1 MKAREPP
8 DKCMKNDVIRKM
20 KKEIRSIHTWKSLSR
35 FRSPPKKKLILLF
48 FLTSLCVI
56 QQVRHLYPPPAI
68 PFCCT
73 SNATPPLHREPP
85 LLKEWKFF
93 YSPGWS
99 CNALL
104 FQIIK
109 IVIIKIII
117 TTNHYTW
124 FEKRDSTVFHYIVKW
139 KEYIFFK
146 IIFI

>member
-1 MKAREPP
+1 MFIPENLFPVLDLLLKKNWFSSFSLAPP
-8 DKCMKNDVIRKM
+8 AQKPPENHICKI
-20 KKEIRSIHTWKSLSR
+20 TLS
-35 FRSPPKKKLILLF
+35 
-48 FLTSLCVI
+48 TSLCVI

-85 LLKEWKFF
+85 LLKEWNFF

-109 IVIIKIII
+109 IVIIKKVI

-124 FEKRDSTVFHYIVKW
+124 FEKRGCGS
-139 KEYIFFK
+139 
-146 IIFI
+146 IILLNEKSPSFLRQYLF